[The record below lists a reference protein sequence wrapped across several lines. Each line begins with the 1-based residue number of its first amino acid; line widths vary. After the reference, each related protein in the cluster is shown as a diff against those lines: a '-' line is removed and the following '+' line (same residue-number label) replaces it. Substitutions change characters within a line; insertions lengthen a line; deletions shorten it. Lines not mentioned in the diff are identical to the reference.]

1 MYIDDVLQS
10 FLDLLEA
17 KPNKKHSFFEISPLY
32 KITISQLAS
41 QLYRF
46 KASRNNLI
54 TEPVGKG
61 LIRALYSTY
70 VSYLPP
76 EKFSYTV
83 KQYNDDRGMFAEM
96 LKTKDSGQF
105 SIFTAHPGI
114 TRGGHYHHSKTEKFL
129 VIKGEARFCFRHI
142 ARVNYTS

>member
-1 MYIDDVLQS
+1 MFYKVS
-10 FLDLLEA
+10 GSLEA

-83 KQYNDDRGMFAEM
+83 KQYNDDRGMLAEM

-105 SIFTAHPGI
+105 SIFTAHPEI
-114 TRGGHYHHSKTEKFL
+114 TRGYYHHSKTGKFL
-129 VIKGEARFCFRHI
+129 LKKVKQDFVSDILSW
-142 ARVNYTS
+142 VNYTS